1 MLRSELV
8 VGYIDDITIGGHIST
23 VDEDVT
29 IIKRNGASLG
39 LHLNITKCELISS
52 VMPVQSQSLNEFI
65 AVSPPDASLLGAPL
79 FPGALQDAALNKK
92 LEEFKRLSS
101 NIKLINAH
109 DALLI
114 LKASSST
121 SHVLFMLRCSPCLG
135 NVILSQI
142 DEVLKSNISHIA
154 NVVLSDVQWIQASL
168 PVKAGGLGIRR
179 AASLALPAYLASATS
194 TASLQDLIL
203 IRSVAAADKYYTLYR
218 SNWSSAYN
226 QSFPLDVTACKQR
239 AWDEPIVK
247 DDINHLFATASQ
259 RDKSRLLAVTSS
271 HSGDWLHALP
281 IASCGLRLENEDI
294 RVAVG
299 LRLGAALCQAHQCP
313 CGAFVEVNGLHG
325 LSCKLGSGK
334 HSRHASIND
343 IIYRAC
349 CRADIPAVKEPTG
362 LTRTDGKR
370 PDGSTLVPWS
380 AGKCVIWDVTIADTM
395 APSYA
400 AISSVSAGLVAEQSS
415 ARKLAKYSELA
426 INHIFVP
433 IAMESF
439 GPICAEALTFLSE
452 LGRRISVVT
461 GDMRETTFLFQ
472 RLSIAI
478 QRFNCILF
486 KSSFIDG
493 ENVPASFLFE

>member
-1 MLRSELV
+1 M
-8 VGYIDDITIGGHIST
+8 
-23 VDEDVT
+23 
-29 IIKRNGASLG
+29 
-39 LHLNITKCELISS
+39 
-52 VMPVQSQSLNEFI
+52 
-65 AVSPPDASLLGAPL
+65 
-79 FPGALQDAALNKK
+79 
-92 LEEFKRLSS
+92 
-101 NIKLINAH
+101 
-109 DALLI
+109 
-114 LKASSST
+114 
-121 SHVLFMLRCSPCLG
+121 
-135 NVILSQI
+135 
-142 DEVLKSNISHIA
+142 
-154 NVVLSDVQWIQASL
+154 
-168 PVKAGGLGIRR
+168 
-179 AASLALPAYLASATS
+179 
-194 TASLQDLIL
+194 
-203 IRSVAAADKYYTLYR
+203 
-218 SNWSSAYN
+218 
-226 QSFPLDVTACKQR
+226 
-239 AWDEPIVK
+239 
-247 DDINHLFATASQ
+247 
-259 RDKSRLLAVTSS
+259 
-271 HSGDWLHALP
+271 HALP

-313 CGAFVEVNGLHG
+313 CGTLVEVNGLHG

-349 CRADIPAVKEPTG
+349 CRADIPAVKKPTG

-439 GPICAEALTFLSE
+439 GPFLSE

-493 ENVPASFLFE
+493 ENEPESFLFE